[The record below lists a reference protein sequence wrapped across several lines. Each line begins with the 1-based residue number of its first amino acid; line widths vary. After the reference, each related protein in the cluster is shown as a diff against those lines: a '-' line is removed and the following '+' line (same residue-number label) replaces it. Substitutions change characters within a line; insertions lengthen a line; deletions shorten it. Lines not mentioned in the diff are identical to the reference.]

1 MPKTRNTLQLKNLAT
16 YDVFIED
23 TSSSS
28 PYFKVTNLPPLF
40 TGGRNSFLIA
50 GSSLL
55 QFASE
60 ILVEIIDADGNT
72 IFQNPV
78 KDFLRGESVMVSV
91 EVNELNATGFA
102 TIILLG
108 SATVAADGT
117 PIPPDWQDTYNVRW
131 TSTILVD
138 PQIRNSS
145 PIVFKNIPQITSE
158 ENRLHNIA
166 SASYTSSSVTFTAS
180 LSPILDSGYPVG
192 YTAVAQSPT
201 TFSAD
206 YDDSYIT
213 GSLLIGQRSASLYL
227 PTSDIL
233 NDTTLFTV
241 GNLIKFTDGNVVE
254 KIYLYS
260 GSYNTPIQ
268 GISTAVTSSAT
279 LVYRK
284 LNASGTNIP
293 ISYANLRITDLN
305 TVSGEIYKLKV
316 YSKVATNFGDYKLI
330 ADIPVSSTE
339 LLTSQ
344 SIRGYLPIG
353 DFNVLPSASAS
364 WYSDRLEKTSN
375 ILHPISG
382 SSAYYDS
389 TTTVIPYTLSVT
401 DNVLLR
407 AMSAYVPVDGTVFS
421 NVSESGYFIG
431 TREPITVFANTE
443 YTLQLDAYYRNES
456 ASINLTGNTPSVDIY
471 LIGTGTTKVIDDDP
485 LGQKI
490 GTLTIDGTAQTR
502 WFQDEQFNFNPA
514 ITDSGT
520 VGLRFAISNGFWHFS
535 EISLKPASD
544 ELFAPDEIQLLVPN
558 TEYHNEFLQ
567 HKVEF
572 LDINSNSTELFI
584 TSQPTFFTGSNI
596 DLGTLS

>member
-1 MPKTRNTLQLKNLAT
+1 MPKTRNTLQLKNLAE

-23 TSSSS
+23 TSTTS

-60 ILVEIIDADGNT
+60 ILVEIIDADGNA

-102 TIILLG
+102 TIILVG
-108 SATVAADGT
+108 SATVSADGT

-138 PQIRNSS
+138 PAVRNSS
-145 PIVFKNIPQITSE
+145 PIVFERVPEITSE

-166 SASYTSSSVTFTAS
+166 SASYTSSSITFTAS

-192 YTAVAQSPT
+192 YTLTVQTPT

-227 PTSDIL
+227 PTNDIL

-241 GNLIKFTDGNVVE
+241 GNVIKFTDGNVVE

-260 GSYNTPIQ
+260 GSYSTPIQ
-268 GISTAVTSSAT
+268 GISTDVTSSAT

-293 ISYANLRITDLN
+293 ISYANLRITNLN

-316 YSKVATNFGDYKLI
+316 YSKVATNLGDYKLI

-353 DFNVLPSASAS
+353 DFNVLPIASAS

-456 ASINLTGNTPSVDIY
+456 ASINLTGNAPSVDIY
-471 LIGTGTTKVIDDDP
+471 LIGTGTTEVIDDDP

-490 GTLTIDGTAQTR
+490 GTLTIDGTAHTR

-514 ITDSGT
+514 VTDSGT
-520 VGLRFAISNGFWHFS
+520 VGLRFVISNGFWYFS

-572 LDINSNSTELFI
+572 LDINSNSTELSVI
-584 TSQPTFFTGSNI
+584 SQPTFFTGSNI
-596 DLGTLS
+596 DLGTLP